1 MNRITR
7 TILLALPLLCAQQIV
22 AQSACADFHKFNCMP
37 SSDARFSANG
47 QSKSASVQVGKE
59 TELNIIIYRG
69 QDYRISLCHDEKILG
84 EKLAIRLVE
93 KIRVARDGQPVA
105 ENVTP
110 VLDEEGNT
118 TGTTKSVRLQEDQR
132 VYDEIERVIWDNT
145 AHDMAQEIE
154 FSCTATKRIAIE
166 VNAQGTEGAKLKKNG
181 KQYDIGCVGIL
192 IEHMT
197 SPELGF

>member
-1 MNRITR
+1 MNQIAKS
-7 TILLALPLLCAQQIV
+7 LLIVLPLILAQRSI

-59 TELNIIIYRG
+59 TELNVIIYRG

-84 EKLAIRLVE
+84 ESLAIRIVE
-93 KIRVARDGQPVA
+93 KIRVARDGQPIA
-105 ENVTP
+105 ETTTP
-110 VLDEEGNT
+110 IIDAEGNK
-118 TGTTKSVRLQEDQR
+118 TGTSKSVRLQEDGR

-145 AHDMAQEIE
+145 EHEMAQEIE
-154 FSCTATKRIAIE
+154 FACTATKRIAIE
-166 VNAQGTEGAKLKKNG
+166 VNAQGTEGSKLKKG
-181 KQYDIGCVGIL
+181 TKQYDIGCVGIL